1 MSRIRAQEA
10 PRGRNRSISYRTE
23 FNQEI
28 DLRIGQLRE
37 RIAEVR
43 DLTVDG
49 FPYKDSERVRLE
61 LQIRQSIRQ
70 GFGDGSPE
78 YQKYQYFRL
87 KPDDLNSTVG
97 LLEELI
103 RRLEKQKFELPD
115 DLRPTNPIAGDTDR
129 EAAEERADAISPA
142 EWKSTTPG
150 RHTPRIQ
157 SSRTM
162 VEDSASRT
170 VAPSTPTTAA
180 RPESTEQIAPGGRP
194 ALVRSSG
201 DSAPPSQTGTV
212 QAHPSIEVGTTPRVE
227 ATHSKGP
234 NQQSPPSNGRA
245 TSKRGESSMIA
256 NKLRHDGTETL
267 RDTRAETWE
276 GESGSALVAIR
287 KLCTGFHAV
296 ARQLR
301 QRHDDRPTLDVED
314 EHDVQDLFHAL
325 LRLEFQDIRTERW
338 VPSYAGGDERT
349 TFLVGHEGI
358 ALVIKR
364 TKPGL
369 GGRELKVQLDIDA
382 QRYSGRPDCQTLL
395 CFVYDPE
402 GRIANPREFEA
413 GLTRED
419 EGGSIAVQ
427 ISP

>member
-1 MSRIRAQEA
+1 MSRIRTEHVRA
-10 PRGRNRSISYRTE
+10 RNRSVSYRTE

-28 DLRIGQLRE
+28 EQRMFQLRE

-61 LQIRQSIRQ
+61 LQIRQSIRKA
-70 GFGDGSPE
+70 FGDGSPE
-78 YQKYQYFRL
+78 YQKHQYFRF
-87 KPDDLNSTVG
+87 KPDDVG
-97 LLEELI
+97 ATIGMLEDLI
-103 RRLEKQKFELPD
+103 GRLENQKFEIPD
-115 DLRPTNPIAGDTDR
+115 DPRPSLAQSGDAQHEIVE
-129 EAAEERADAISPA
+129 EAPTPASSPA
-142 EWKSTTPG
+142 EPPPNGSG
-150 RHTPRIQ
+150 RPTSRATA
-157 SSRTM
+157 SSRTA
-162 VEDSASRT
+162 DD
-170 VAPSTPTTAA
+170 TPTKAPPAA
-180 RPESTEQIAPGGRP
+180 GQAVDAPPAQAVPAPGAKGGSGRSAQAQAEP
-194 ALVRSSG
+194 GEGPRSEHMHQRAG
-201 DSAPPSQTGTV
+201 Q
-212 QAHPSIEVGTTPRVE
+212 QHPS
-227 ATHSKGP
+227 
-234 NQQSPPSNGRA
+234 SNGRV

-256 NKLRHDGTETL
+256 NKSRHEGNETIRETRVEPWTGDG
-267 RDTRAETWE
+267 A
-276 GESGSALVAIR
+276 SALVSIR

-338 VPSYAGGDERT
+338 IPGYAGGDERT
-349 TFLVGHEGI
+349 TFLFPYEGL

-369 GGRELKVQLDIDA
+369 GGRELKAQLDIDA

-413 GLTRED
+413 ALTRED
-419 EGGSIAVQ
+419 EGGTIAVQ

>member
-1 MSRIRAQEA
+1 MA
-10 PRGRNRSISYRTE
+10 
-23 FNQEI
+23 
-28 DLRIGQLRE
+28 QLRE

-61 LQIRQSIRQ
+61 LQIRQSVRQ
-70 GFGDGSPE
+70 AFGDGSPE
-78 YQKYQYFRL
+78 YQKHQYLRL
-87 KPDDLNSTVG
+87 KPDDLGSTIG
-97 LLEELI
+97 LLEDLI
-103 RRLEKQKFELPD
+103 GRLQKQKFELPD
-115 DLRPTNPIAGDTDR
+115 ELRSASTHTVEVERETPEEPQSEAPTTT
-129 EAAEERADAISPA
+129 A
-142 EWKSTTPG
+142 EW
-150 RHTPRIQ
+150 
-157 SSRTM
+157 
-162 VEDSASRT
+162 
-170 VAPSTPTTAA
+170 TPTTAA
-180 RPESTEQIAPGGRP
+180 RQPRGPISRASSDDPPPRTAAQAPLPASPEPPSTSAAGGKTGPSAVHRP
-194 ALVRSSG
+194 A
-201 DSAPPSQTGTV
+201 DQAPVAREVTPQKA
-212 QAHPSIEVGTTPRVE
+212 AHHQHV
-227 ATHSKGP
+227 
-234 NQQSPPSNGRA
+234 SNGRT
-245 TSKRGESSMIA
+245 TSNRGESSMIA
-256 NKLRHDGTETL
+256 NKSRHEGTDTLVRETHPEPW
-267 RDTRAETWE
+267 A
-276 GESGSALVAIR
+276 GENTSSLAAIR

-349 TFLVGHEGI
+349 TFLFGADRL

-364 TKPGL
+364 TRPGL
-369 GGRELKVQLDIDA
+369 GGRELKAQLDIDA

-413 GLTRED
+413 ASTRDD
-419 EGGSIAVQ
+419 EGGTVAVQ